1 MANQINYKINFETN
15 TQSLDTVKK
24 ALQEIQTIT
33 TTQFEKMGSSL
44 QGQDAVKELMSI
56 KSTAKEV
63 ENALR
68 NAFNADLGTYN
79 ITKLRDSIDHIGLD
93 KVYNKLGQIK
103 TIGPQAFQ
111 GLSTSLLTTNL
122 QMKQSNKLLDSMAR
136 SFIFSRK
143 TSRKNCQQLRLLHIL
158 H

>member
-1 MANQINYKINFETN
+1 MVQSYAIHGKKETIQYKYPPIVTYLPYNFPYPHF
-15 TQSLDTVKK
+15 QKILLAISL
-24 ALQEIQTIT
+24 QTIT

-44 QGQDAVKELMSI
+44 QGKDAVKELMSI

-136 SFIFSRK
+136 SF
-143 TSRKNCQQLRLLHIL
+143 KNTVQ
-158 H
+158 